1 MYTDRDKPD
10 SRLQHVGAFEKW
22 LNDYRIDHSS
32 VKIVES
38 PVGAGLGLQ
47 AASALQVKLLVSL
60 CILPCFSARP
70 AFYYNPCKRY
80 DVS

>member
-1 MYTDRDKPD
+1 MSVLYNIDSNKPA

-22 LNDYRIDHSS
+22 LDDYHIDHSS

-47 AASALQVKLLVSL
+47 AACALQVV
-60 CILPCFSARP
+60 
-70 AFYYNPCKRY
+70 
-80 DVS
+80 